1 MTEWPPPAATDA
13 PSTATRNTHI
23 LELSARREEQPHNAA
38 PPVPAG
44 AAHRVAPRM
53 KP

>member
-1 MTEWPPPAATDA
+1 MTEWPPPAAAEA
-13 PSTATRNTHI
+13 PSPATRNTHI
-23 LELSARREEQPHNAA
+23 LELGARHDEQPHGE

-53 KP
+53 KPL